1 MPTECARAPRV
12 GAGYYMDGLMGIAG
26 RTPMYM
32 QQMADQNKVEEMCS
46 EVLKRMN
53 EAKHY
58 PGVDSMQRM

>member
-1 MPTECARAPRV
+1 
-12 GAGYYMDGLMGIAG
+12 MDGLMGIAG